1 MERVRFSWGFVA
13 VGVLLVSRAPAQL
26 PLDFEGTTYPTGACP
41 ATIAAADLDE
51 DGTLDLLVANHHT
64 HEFSVYVGD
73 GSGSLESR
81 PGVPVS
87 GQHDSHALSLALG
100 DFDEDGHVDAA
111 TSSFANNEVIV
122 FLGKGDGSFGE
133 YLPIPVGRFS
143 VRVASGDLDGD
154 GHLDLASCNRDD
166 GEISLLA
173 GDGDGAF
180 AAPRTLAAGKAPTAI
195 EAADMDGDMRLDLV
209 TADSVGKTVTI
220 LLGDGAGA
228 FPETTT
234 IEGFENTGYALPVDL
249 DGNGTL
255 DLAVA
260 HGDRVSLLAGKG
272 SAGSG
277 DFEPMDDLV
286 TGSNSLMV
294 GAGDWNDDGRL
305 DIVTAN
311 WRRGDVSIY
320 LAEGTWGFAAPKDL
334 PAGEAPW
341 GVLAAD
347 LNADGRDDLIVT
359 NELENTM
366 IVFLNRTFERAP
378 FRRADANADTQLD
391 ISDGVFIL
399 DFLFLGRAVPRCR
412 GALDANADSEV
423 NITDGVYVLQH
434 LFSGGPAPPEPF
446 RECGVDETAPFNCRE
461 PTGGCASF

>member
-1 MERVRFSWGFVA
+1 MERVRCLSSLVVVGLLASRVA
-13 VGVLLVSRAPAQL
+13 AQL
-26 PLDFEGTTYPTGACP
+26 PLDFVGTTYPTGACP

-64 HEFSVYVGD
+64 HEFSVYAGD
-73 GSGSLESR
+73 GSGSLETR
-81 PGVPVS
+81 PGVPVT
-87 GQHDSHALSLALG
+87 GQHDSHALSLAMG
-100 DFDEDGHVDAA
+100 DFDEDGHIDAA

-195 EAADMDGDMRLDLV
+195 EAADMDGDMHLDLV
-209 TADSVGKTVTI
+209 TADSVGKTVTL
-220 LLGDGAGA
+220 LLGDGTGA

-249 DGNGTL
+249 DGNGVL

-260 HGDRVSLLAGKG
+260 HGDRVSILGGKG

-277 DFEPMDDLV
+277 DFEARGDLV

-311 WRRGDVSIY
+311 WRRGDVSLY

-347 LNADGRDDLIVT
+347 LDGDGRDDLVVT

-366 IVFLNRTFERAP
+366 TVFLNRTFERAP

-412 GALDANADSEV
+412 AALDANADSEV

-446 RECGVDETAPFNCRE
+446 RECGIDEEAPFNCLE
-461 PTGGCASF
+461 PTGGCESPP